1 MMESSRK
8 LKQRLSRT
16 EQQSCAYCG
25 KQTAHS
31 AMLNHPFGHGDNM
44 VVVENV
50 ATMVCSNCGQSY
62 FTGETLEKLD
72 EILAAPENYS
82 HRQLVQVANF
92 SQV

>member
-1 MMESSRK
+1 
-8 LKQRLSRT
+8 
-16 EQQSCAYCG
+16 
-25 KQTAHS
+25 
-31 AMLNHPFGHGDNM
+31 M